1 MAVERRQRAA
11 IFSTDRL
18 AAPWSRSA
26 RQAESI
32 CRRKYLAPRHRAAPR
47 PATAPAVPRAAGG
60 LWAGAHCHLAAGS
73 APPRGKNGKSSEG
86 LMDRSSG
93 VLLRRAAESVFI
105 WLWGGGRGARRIVPG
120 YLGLAFHERDG
131 SLNRKGDQA
140 RRSCHRCRAMKGREI
155 ARVLISKHTAL
166 VHPECC

>member
-1 MAVERRQRAA
+1 MQLFSPRIDSQLRGAVLLGRRSQSAVESISPHATA
-11 IFSTDRL
+11 RL
-18 AAPWSRSA
+18 
-26 RQAESI
+26 
-32 CRRKYLAPRHRAAPR
+32 HAPR
-47 PATAPAVPRAAGG
+47 PLPRCRGRPAGFGLEPTATSRPGALRLGGKPGKAARA
-60 LWAGAHCHLAAGS
+60 LWI
-73 APPRGKNGKSSEG
+73 
-86 LMDRSSG
+86 DRQGCCFG
-93 VLLRRAAESVFI
+93 VRRSPSLFGF
-105 WLWGGGRGARRIVPG
+105 GGGRGARRIVPG